1 MKFKK
6 RKAIYLFLIFGL
18 FSLFSQPRLNL
29 SAQENQE
36 PPALV
41 SLDVKDA
48 DIRDVM
54 RMFSQISGLNIIISD
69 DVKAKITLSVVD
81 VNWEDALNMIL
92 RANNLAS
99 IKDGSFLRIMTFDK
113 LKREEDGIPLVNE
126 TVCLNFAKADEM
138 VTILDPLRS
147 SRGKVS
153 AHLQTN
159 TLVITDIPDN
169 FKKMLIVIG
178 KLDKRTPQVMIEA
191 MMLDVKLTDSEQMGI
206 NWSITDAPTPVRS
219 MTQVLGASRTEGVI
233 RYGKMLLPNTDF
245 YAAIDFWAQNK
256 KAEILANPKV
266 LTLDGLPAHIELNDE
281 IPYLSS
287 TVSYAEE
294 GGAVIST
301 TASFKEAG
309 IKMDVTPH
317 ISSGGYISL
326 AIKTEQSFQSSTITT
341 SDGSQPVIDSRKAD
355 TNLLVKDGETIVIG
369 GLRKKNTTMTIDKI
383 PILGD
388 IPFLGKFFRR
398 NVEEIVNSELL
409 IFVTPHIVNESQLSP
424 QEEKSLD
431 KFRRL
436 KAEVLEMEFLGRKKK

>member
-6 RKAIYLFLIFGL
+6 RKAIYMFLFLSS
-18 FSLFSQPRLNL
+18 FSFFSQPRLDL
-29 SAQENQE
+29 SAQEN
-36 PPALV
+36 PPAPALI

-48 DIRDVM
+48 DIRDIM
-54 RMFSQISGLNIIISD
+54 RMFSQVSGLNIIISE

-81 VNWEDALNMIL
+81 VNWEDTLNMIL
-92 RANNLAS
+92 RTNNLAL
-99 IKDGSFLRIMTFDK
+99 IKDGAFLRIMTFDK
-113 LKREEDGIPLVNE
+113 LKREEEGVPLVNE
-126 TVCLNFAKADEM
+126 AVCLNFAKADEM
-138 VTILDPLRS
+138 VSILDPLRS
-147 SRGKVS
+147 SRGKIN
-153 AHLQTN
+153 AHSQTN
-159 TLVITDIPDN
+159 TVVITDIPDN
-169 FKKMLIVIG
+169 FKKMLAVIE

-206 NWSITDAPTPVRS
+206 NWSVTDAPTPVRS
-219 MTQVLGASRTEGVI
+219 MTQTLSASRTEGVI

-287 TVSYAEE
+287 TVS
-294 GGAVIST
+294 GTDGDLIST
-301 TASFKEAG
+301 TASFREAG

-326 AIKTEQSFQSSTITT
+326 AIKTEQSFQSSTVST

-369 GLRKKNTTMTIDKI
+369 GLRKKNTTRTIDKL

-398 NVEEIVNSELL
+398 NVEEVVNSELL
-409 IFVTPHIVNESQLSP
+409 IFVTPHIINESQLSS
-424 QEEKSLD
+424 QEERGLS

-436 KAEVLEMEFLGRKKK
+436 KAESLEMEFLDRKKKLK